1 MSSDSEAGDRGHSTI
16 NPSIIELRKA
26 INDLTKDSQ
35 DLLTEKLFLENEVH
49 QLKKRVSRLD
59 EEVSILKQPPFIVGF
74 IQDITDNGAIVR
86 SSNGTIFQVSVNPRL
101 NSGLLKAGARVSLNQ
116 DTLAIIDVLNDGWDP
131 LVSTS
136 EIIEKPDV
144 SFKDIGGMKEEILSI
159 QQAIELP
166 LNKPEAFDKMGLSP
180 PKGVLLTGP
189 PGTGKTMLAKA
200 IANSTSATF
209 LGLVGSELAQKY
221 IGEGG
226 RLVRELFD
234 LGKEKAPSIIFI
246 DEIDSIGSKRLDSS
260 TSGDREVQRTL
271 MQLLSEMDGFES
283 NQNVK
288 IIAATNRPELLDK
301 ALLRPG
307 RFDRIIEIGLPDR
320 DAREN
325 ILQIIT
331 KQMSLD
337 NSMILEKIANKTE
350 GFSGAELKALVME
363 AGIKAISDEKATVS
377 ENNFLE
383 ALQLIVNNRKET
395 RGNNHEGLYG

>member
-1 MSSDSEAGDRGHSTI
+1 MTSDSEAGDRGHSAI

-35 DLLTEKLFLENEVH
+35 DLLTEKLFLENEIH

-234 LGKEKAPSIIFI
+234 LAKEKAPSIIFI

-363 AGIKAISDEKATVS
+363 AGIKAISEEKATVS

-383 ALQLIVNNRKET
+383 ALQLIVENRKET

>member
-1 MSSDSEAGDRGHSTI
+1 MTSDSEAGDRGHSAI

-136 EIIEKPDV
+136 EIIERPDV

-234 LGKEKAPSIIFI
+234 LAKEKAPSIIFI

-363 AGIKAISDEKATVS
+363 AGIKAILDEKSTVS
-377 ENNFLE
+377 EKNFSE
-383 ALQLIVNNRKET
+383 ALQLIVENRKET
-395 RGNNHEGLYG
+395 LGNNHEGLYG

>member
-1 MSSDSEAGDRGHSTI
+1 MTSDSEAGDRGHSAI

-136 EIIEKPDV
+136 EIIERPDV

-234 LGKEKAPSIIFI
+234 LAKEKAPSIIFI

-271 MQLLSEMDGFES
+271 MQLLSEMDGFDS

-363 AGIKAISDEKATVS
+363 AGIKAILDEKSTVS
-377 ENNFLE
+377 EKNFSE
-383 ALQLIVNNRKET
+383 ALQLIVENRKET
-395 RGNNHEGLYG
+395 LGNNHEGLYG

>member
-1 MSSDSEAGDRGHSTI
+1 MTSDSEAGDRGHSAI
-16 NPSIIELRKA
+16 NPSIIELRKS

-234 LGKEKAPSIIFI
+234 LAKEKAPSIIFI

-337 NSMILEKIANKTE
+337 NSMILEKIAYKTE

-363 AGIKAISDEKATVS
+363 AGIKAISEEKTTVT

-383 ALQLIVNNRKET
+383 ALQLIVQNRKET

>member
-1 MSSDSEAGDRGHSTI
+1 MTSDSSVDDRGTKSSNH
-16 NPSIIELRKA
+16 SIIELRA
-26 INDLTKDSQ
+26 VVNDLTRNSQ
-35 DLLTEKLFLENEVH
+35 ELLTEKLFLENEVN

-59 EEVSILKQPPFIVGF
+59 DEIRVLKEPPFIVGF
-74 IQDITDNGAIVR
+74 IQDIVENEAIVR
-86 SSNGTIFQVSVNPRL
+86 SSNGTIFQVSINPRIDHE
-101 NSGLLKAGARVSLNQ
+101 LLRPGARVSLNQ
-116 DTLAIIDVLNDGWDP
+116 DTLAIIEVLSDGWDP

-136 EIIEKPDV
+136 EIVEKPKTTF
-144 SFKDIGGMKEEILSI
+144 SDIGGMEEEILSI
-159 QQAIELP
+159 KQAIELP
-166 LNKPEAFDKMGLSP
+166 LKKPEAFELMGLIP

-234 LGKEKAPSIIFI
+234 LAKEKAPAIIFI

-283 NQNVK
+283 TQNVK

-307 RFDRIIEIGLPDR
+307 RFDRIIEIGLPDIS
-320 DAREN
+320 ARN
-325 ILQIIT
+325 KILKILTQNMPLNKSVNL
-331 KQMSLD
+331 KQV
-337 NSMILEKIANKTE
+337 ANKTD

-363 AGIKAISDEKATVS
+363 AGIKAISEGQESVTESDFS
-377 ENNFLE
+377 L
-383 ALQLIVNNRKET
+383 ALTTIQENRKDPL
-395 RGNNHEGLYG
+395 RNNHEGLYG

>member
-1 MSSDSEAGDRGHSTI
+1 MTSDSEAGDRGHSAI

-144 SFKDIGGMKEEILSI
+144 SFKHIGGMREEILSI

-166 LNKPEAFDKMGLSP
+166 LKKPEAFDKMGLSP

-234 LGKEKAPSIIFI
+234 LAKEKAPSIIFI

-271 MQLLSEMDGFES
+271 MQLLSEMDGFDS

-363 AGIKAISDEKATVS
+363 AGIKAILDEKSTVS
-377 ENNFLE
+377 EKNFSE
-383 ALQLIVNNRKET
+383 ALQLIVENRKET
-395 RGNNHEGLYG
+395 LGNNHEGLYG

>member
-144 SFKDIGGMKEEILSI
+144 SFKHIGGMREEILSI

-166 LNKPEAFDKMGLSP
+166 LKKPEAFDKMGLSP

-234 LGKEKAPSIIFI
+234 LAKEKAPSIIFI

-271 MQLLSEMDGFES
+271 MQLLSEMDGFDS

-363 AGIKAISDEKATVS
+363 AGIKAILDEKSTVS
-377 ENNFLE
+377 EKNFSE
-383 ALQLIVNNRKET
+383 ALQLIVENRKET

>member
-1 MSSDSEAGDRGHSTI
+1 MTSDSEAGDRGHSAI

-144 SFKDIGGMKEEILSI
+144 SFKDIGGMKDEILSI

-234 LGKEKAPSIIFI
+234 LAKEKAPSIIFI

-363 AGIKAISDEKATVS
+363 AGIQAISEEKATVS

-383 ALQLIVNNRKET
+383 ALQLIVENRKET